1 MLLVSCATVPGNS
14 TLLTSII
21 AVNKSKGLTE
31 GDMPPRVSFVLLCY
45 YCCCIIIAD
54 AFGLKPSFSQTSR
67 LLTVRS
73 CQVQLPSTLNP
84 SKLTDLRKRNSLRSL
99 FQMTAKEKAQTLA
112 LGDTKVPSQCWK
124 ILWGQQSAAFTP
136 SEVSLLT
143 AVPWTCTHI
152 SNMEMRIQWRILV
165 PLLRASS
172 HFLGLA
178 FCSMTGLANKV
189 KECWSKNITAKEKK
203 HRVSEGIAMFG

>member
-1 MLLVSCATVPGNS
+1 MLLFQE
-14 TLLTSII
+14 TLHFWHQQLQKTK
-21 AVNKSKGLTE
+21 AKDWRREHKG
-31 GDMPPRVSFVLLCY
+31 DRPPRVSFVLLCY

-54 AFGLKPSFSQTSR
+54 AFGLKPSFSQTSQ

-73 CQVQLPSTLNP
+73 CQFQLPSTLNP
-84 SKLTDLRKRNSLRSL
+84 SKLTDLRNRTSLSSL
-99 FQMTAKEKAQTLA
+99 FQMTAKGKTQTLA
-112 LGDTKVPSQCWK
+112 LGDTEVPSQCQK
-124 ILWGQQSAAFTP
+124 ILWGQQSAVLTP

-143 AVPWTCTHI
+143 AIPWTYTRI
-152 SNMEMRIQWRILV
+152 SNMEMRIQCRILV

-189 KECWSKNITAKEKK
+189 EECWSKNITAKEKK
-203 HRVSEGIAMFG
+203 HSVLEGIAMFG